1 MNLIKISLHFFFSAF
16 VSCTEAVFKDI
27 TLEKAD
33 KFITTKKRLHDKNR
47 FNNSLTIMFI
57 VHGVFLCVFILID
70 GGNTTSINYDYV
82 ITATELYS
90 VH

>member
-1 MNLIKISLHFFFSAF
+1 MNLIKIRLHFFISAF
-16 VSCTEAVFKDI
+16 VSCTESIFKDI
-27 TLEKAD
+27 ALEKAD
-33 KFITTKKRLHDKNR
+33 KFIVTKKCLHDKNR
-47 FNNSLTIMFI
+47 FNNRITIVFI
-57 VHGVFLCVFILID
+57 VHCVFLCVFILID